1 MSGKT
6 ALLIVRYMFWN
17 GIYDGLEDLIL
28 IAAGSLRREIA
39 NLHIR
44 IEDESDGTIL
54 TIGDTI
60 GALVENAK

>member
-1 MSGKT
+1 M
-6 ALLIVRYMFWN
+6 
-17 GIYDGLEDLIL
+17 EDLIL
-28 IAAGSLRREIA
+28 IAAGTLRREIA